1 MEIFKQHDNQP
12 KEGSITIYKTDEAG
26 RPLPGVTFLLEA
38 SVDGGQTWSP
48 IRFREAGSDVLAG
61 YCTSQGLAAGSLTT
75 ASDGYAVFSGLC
87 IDTQMGEVK
96 YRITE
101 TATRNGYSL
110 LLGYAFEGSLSEESE
125 IEVSFT
131 VVNQP
136 VFKIPATG
144 SDGFTSMIIGLV
156 LVGLVGAIALIVIRR
171 KARRDDGD

>member
-1 MEIFKQHDNQP
+1 
-12 KEGSITIYKTDEAG
+12 
-26 RPLPGVTFLLEA
+26 
-38 SVDGGQTWSP
+38 
-48 IRFREAGSDVLAG
+48 
-61 YCTSQGLAAGSLTT
+61 
-75 ASDGYAVFSGLC
+75 
-87 IDTQMGEVK
+87 MGEVK